1 MNYSKRF
8 IFTVLVLIIAAAAG
22 LAQNLGTSISSQAAN
37 VTEFDVNG
45 LKVILKRR
53 ESAPT
58 VSVGLFLR
66 GGVRNYSDKTA
77 GIENLMLNS
86 AIEAGQTYNRQAV
99 RRELARTGSTIGAS
113 ASSDFSVVSIASTR
127 DNFDLNWKIFADVT
141 MKPLFDPADVSR
153 VRDQMVTG
161 LRNQEDTPDSALDV
175 LEDKIIY
182 AGHPYSNDPA
192 GSIATLTAITP
203 AQLRDYHKKVME
215 TSRLLLVV
223 VGDITAAD
231 LKAKVESSFGT

>member
-1 MNYSKRF
+1 MVTMNYSKRF
-8 IFTVLVLIIAAAAG
+8 IFTVLILAIASAAG
-22 LAQNLGTSISSQAAN
+22 LAQSVATPSLAGQAAN

-53 ESAPT
+53 ESSPT

-127 DNFDLNWKIFADVT
+127 DNFDLNWRIFADVT

-182 AGHPYSNDPA
+182 AG
-192 GSIATLTAITP
+192 
-203 AQLRDYHKKVME
+203 
-215 TSRLLLVV
+215 
-223 VGDITAAD
+223 
-231 LKAKVESSFGT
+231 